1 VISVNDLELRP
12 VSIEDSDILLLW
24 RNSEHIRI
32 NMLNGHIIGDDEHK
46 KWILSML
53 NDNSSDWLIVEY
65 NQKPVGVIYI
75 TNINKSNSTCT
86 WGMYVDDSVMGTVI
100 GVLMELIAI
109 DRMVYDFNIRKIW
122 GETLE
127 LNSRLLAMH
136 KKFGFE
142 VEGVYKDHVFR
153 CGKYIDVY
161 RISLFGKKWKKHRC
175 SILSLLGIKE

>member
-1 VISVNDLELRP
+1 
-12 VSIEDSDILLLW
+12 
-24 RNSEHIRI
+24 
-32 NMLNGHIIGDDEHK
+32 
-46 KWILSML
+46 
-53 NDNSSDWLIVEY
+53 
-65 NQKPVGVIYI
+65 
-75 TNINKSNSTCT
+75 
-86 WGMYVDDSVMGTVI
+86 MYVDDSVMGTVI

-161 RISLFGKKWKKHRC
+161 RLSLFGKKWKKHRC